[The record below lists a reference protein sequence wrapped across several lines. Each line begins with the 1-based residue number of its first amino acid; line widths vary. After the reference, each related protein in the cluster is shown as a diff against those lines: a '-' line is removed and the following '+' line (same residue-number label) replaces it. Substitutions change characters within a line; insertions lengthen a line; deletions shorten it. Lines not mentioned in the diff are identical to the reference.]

1 MIVLGTRPALGAPTT
16 ELSGRWDRFLA
27 MSSAPDPHRRA
38 GIRLA
43 TIAGVPVYLGTTW
56 LILAAVIIVLI
67 GPQVNASRPD
77 LGTAAAYGIGALYAV
92 ILLVA
97 VLVHEAAHAV
107 AARAFGFPVH
117 RVVADV
123 WGGHTALD
131 VSKAR
136 PGASAIVAAVGPA
149 SNAVLCAIGFAVAA
163 GMDSGVP
170 RGLVHAFGY
179 LNGMLALFNILP
191 GLPLDGGQIVE
202 ALVWRVTGSRARG
215 RMVAGYAGLGIAA
228 IVLWWFIARPLA
240 AGERLDLGYSGWG
253 LLIAFFLFQ
262 GARSAIGWGKVT
274 QRIEGVRVV
283 DVLTPVVAVPQQTS
297 IADLPTGLPP
307 VVVDATGRPVGLID
321 AQALAAVPPEQ
332 ARQTPVAAV
341 TVPQPPAW
349 VVDVDPDAPLTSA
362 VGSFA
367 DIPSGILALYLDG
380 RLLGVLTAA
389 RVNERLQSR

>member
-1 MIVLGTRPALGAPTT
+1 
-16 ELSGRWDRFLA
+16 
-27 MSSAPDPHRRA
+27 MSSAPDPQRPP
-38 GIRLA
+38 GLRLA
-43 TIAGVPVYLGTTW
+43 TISGVPVYLGTSW
-56 LILAAVIIVLI
+56 LILAAVIIAMI
-67 GPQVNASRPD
+67 GPQVADSRPD
-77 LGTAAAYGIGALYAV
+77 LGPAAAFGIGALYAV

-97 VLVHEAAHAV
+97 VLVHEAAHAIS
-107 AARAFGFPVH
+107 ARAFGFPVH
-117 RVVADV
+117 RVVADL

-149 SNAVLCAIGFAVAA
+149 SNAVLAAIGYAVSA

-170 RGLVHAFGY
+170 RGLVHAFGF

-202 ALVWRVTGSRARG
+202 ALVWKATGSRARG
-215 RMVAGYAGLGIAA
+215 RMVAGYAGLVIAA
-228 IVLWWFIARPLA
+228 AVLWWFIGRPLA
-240 AGERLDLGYSGWG
+240 AGEELSLGYSGWG

-262 GARSAIGWGKVT
+262 GARAAVGWGKAT

-283 DVLTPVVAVPQQTS
+283 DVLTPVVAVPIDAS
-297 IADLPTGLPP
+297 VADLPSGLPP

-321 AQALAAVPPEQ
+321 AQALAAVPGDA
-332 ARQTPVAAV
+332 ARHTPIQAV
-341 TVPQPPAW
+341 TLPQPPAW
-349 VVDVDPDAPLTSA
+349 VVDVDPNAPLTAA

-367 DIPSGILALYLDG
+367 ATHTGILALYREG